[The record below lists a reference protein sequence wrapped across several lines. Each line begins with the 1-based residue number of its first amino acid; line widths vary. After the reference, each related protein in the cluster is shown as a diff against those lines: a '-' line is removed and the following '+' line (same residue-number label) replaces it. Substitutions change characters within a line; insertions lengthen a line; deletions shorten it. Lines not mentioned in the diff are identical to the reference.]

1 MKIAVIGHGFV
12 GKAVSFAFTLPSN
25 TVQVIDPIYNSHI
38 SDLDTDTDFAF
49 VCVPTPMGPDGA
61 IDADIVRICVKE
73 VCERASHATI
83 VLKSTV
89 TPEIV
94 NDLASP
100 EYADTKLV
108 YNPEFLTE
116 KSAQEQFIN
125 PPFHILGG
133 RKPSGSRDDESSGH
147 YVEELYKYHSLC
159 KPAPAYYMSPAE
171 ASFVKYGINTFL
183 ATKVTYFNQLFDAML
198 NTDHVRPN
206 VVINAIGLDSRI
218 GSSHTTVPGYDGRRG
233 FGGACFPK
241 DTTAL
246 LNDYPNMTVLE
257 EAIETNKDYRA
268 QYELDFRE
276 KEQNVRY

>member
-12 GKAVSFAFTLPSN
+12 GKAVSFALTIPQN
-25 TVQVIDPIYNSHI
+25 RVQIIDPIYDSHI
-38 SDLDTDTDFAF
+38 SELEEDTNFAF
-49 VCVPTPMGPDGA
+49 VCVPTPMGPKGV
-61 IDADIVRICVKE
+61 IDANIVMTCVTE
-73 VCERASHATI
+73 VVERAPNAII

-89 TPEIV
+89 TPEVV
-94 NDLASP
+94 NDLAS
-100 EYADTKLV
+100 YAYAGTRLV

-133 RKPSGSRDDESSGH
+133 RKGQGREEDSSTH
-147 YVEELYKYHSLC
+147 QVEKLYKYNSLC
-159 KPAPAYYMSPAE
+159 KPAPAYFMSPAE

-198 NTDHVRPN
+198 QTDHVRAS
-206 VVINAIGLDSRI
+206 VVINAIGLDPRI

-233 FGGACFPK
+233 YGGACFPK

-257 EAIETNKDYRA
+257 EAIESNKDYRA

>member
-12 GKAVSFAFTLPSN
+12 GKAVSFAFTIPQN
-25 TVQVIDPIYNSHI
+25 RVQIIDPIYDSHI
-38 SDLDTDTDFAF
+38 SELEEDTNFAF
-49 VCVPTPMGPDGA
+49 VCVPTPMGPNGV
-61 IDADIVRICVKE
+61 IDASIVMTCITE
-73 VCERASHATI
+73 VVERAPHAII

-89 TPEIV
+89 TPEVV
-94 NDLASP
+94 NDLAS
-100 EYADTKLV
+100 YAYAGTRLV

-133 RKPSGSRDDESSGH
+133 RAESAH
-147 YVEELYKYHSLC
+147 KVEKLYTYHSLC
-159 KPAPAYYMSPAE
+159 KPAPAYFMSPAE

-183 ATKVTYFNQLFDAML
+183 ATKVTYFNQLFDAMIQ
-198 NTDHVRPN
+198 TDHVRPN
-206 VVINAIGLDSRI
+206 VAINAIGLDPRI

-233 FGGACFPK
+233 YGGACFPK
-241 DTTAL
+241 DTTAFF
-246 LNDYPNMTVLE
+246 NDYPNMTVLE
-257 EAIETNKDYRA
+257 EAIDTNKEYRS

>member
-25 TVQVIDPIYNSHI
+25 KVQVIDPIYNSHI

-73 VCERASHATI
+73 VCERAPNCAI

-94 NDLASP
+94 NDLASE
-100 EYADTKLV
+100 EYAGGRLV

-133 RKPSGSRDDESSGH
+133 RDLTW
-147 YVEELYKYHSLC
+147 VEAVERLYRYDSLC
-159 KPAPAYYMSPAE
+159 KPAPAYYMTPAE

-206 VVINAIGLDSRI
+206 VVINAIGLDPRI

-233 FGGACFPK
+233 YGGACFPK

-257 EAIETNKDYRA
+257 EAIETNKDYRS

>member
-12 GKAVSFAFTLPSN
+12 GKAVSFAFTIPEN
-25 TVQVIDPIYNSHI
+25 TVQIIDPIYNSHI
-38 SDLDTDTDFAF
+38 SELDKSTDFAF

-61 IDADIVRICVKE
+61 IDADIVKTCVKE
-73 VCERASHATI
+73 IVARAPDAVV

-94 NDLASP
+94 NDLASE
-100 EYADTKLV
+100 EYAGSRLV

-133 RKPSGSRDDESSGH
+133 RKPSGSRDDESSASD
-147 YVEELYKYHSLC
+147 VETLYSYHSLC

-233 FGGACFPK
+233 YGGACFPK

-246 LNDYPNMTVLE
+246 VKDYPNMTVLE
-257 EAIETNKDYRA
+257 EAIETNKDYRS

>member
-12 GKAVSFAFTLPSN
+12 GKAVSFAFTVPQN
-25 TVQVIDPIYNSHI
+25 RVQIIDPIYDSHI
-38 SDLDTDTDFAF
+38 SELEEDTDFAF
-49 VCVPTPMGPDGA
+49 VCVPTPMGCNGA
-61 IDADIVRICVKE
+61 IDSDIVEICVKE
-73 VCERASHATI
+73 IVDRAPKAII

-89 TPEIV
+89 TPEV
-94 NDLASP
+94 ANDLSSY
-100 EYADTKLV
+100 EYAGSRLV

-133 RKPSGSRDDESSGH
+133 RRPDDRMDSALH
-147 YVEELYKYHSLC
+147 RVEKLYKYNSLC
-159 KPAPAYYMSPAE
+159 KPAQSYFMSPAE

-198 NTDHVRPN
+198 QTDHVRAS
-206 VVINAIGLDSRI
+206 VVINAIGLDPRI

-233 FGGACFPK
+233 YGGACFPK

-257 EAIETNKDYRA
+257 EAIESNKDYRA

>member
-12 GKAVSFAFTLPSN
+12 GKAVSFAFTIPSN
-25 TVQVIDPIYNSHI
+25 TVQIIDPIYNSHI

-61 IDADIVRICVKE
+61 IDADIVRTCVKE
-73 VCERASHATI
+73 VGERAPDSAI
-83 VLKSTV
+83 ILKSTV

-94 NDLASP
+94 NDLASE
-100 EYADTKLV
+100 EYAGSRLI

-133 RKPSGSRDDESSGH
+133 RDLTWIEAVEYLYH
-147 YVEELYKYHSLC
+147 YASLC
-159 KPAPAYYMSPAE
+159 KQAPVYRMKPAE

-206 VVINAIGLDSRI
+206 VVINAIGLDPRI

>member
-12 GKAVSFAFTLPSN
+12 GKAVSFAFTIPSN
-25 TVQVIDPIYNSHI
+25 TVQIIDPIYNSHI
-38 SDLDTDTDFAF
+38 SELDEGTHFAF
-49 VCVPTPMGPDGA
+49 VCVPTPMGCDGS
-61 IDADIVRICVKE
+61 IDADIVKICVKE
-73 VCERASHATI
+73 IIERAPNAII

-89 TPEIV
+89 TPEVV

-100 EYADTKLV
+100 EFAGHRLV

-133 RKPSGSRDDESSGH
+133 RELSSH
-147 YVEELYKYHSLC
+147 EVEKLYKYHSLC
-159 KPAPAYYMSPAE
+159 KPAPAHFMTTAE

-206 VVINAIGLDSRI
+206 VVINAIGLDPRI

-233 FGGACFPK
+233 YGGACFPK

>member
-12 GKAVSFAFTLPSN
+12 GKAVSYAFTIPSN

-38 SDLDTDTDFAF
+38 SELDEDTHFAF
-49 VCVPTPMGPDGA
+49 VCVPTPMGPNGA
-61 IDADIVRICVKE
+61 IDSDIVMTCVNE
-73 VCERASHATI
+73 VVERAPHAII

-89 TPEIV
+89 TPEII
-94 NDLASP
+94 NDLSSDEVAG
-100 EYADTKLV
+100 ARLV

-116 KSAQEQFIN
+116 RSAQEQFIN

-133 RKPSGSRDDESSGH
+133 RAESAH
-147 YVEELYKYHSLC
+147 KVEKLYTYHSLC
-159 KPAPAYYMSPAE
+159 KPAPVHFMNSAE

-198 NTDHVRPN
+198 QTDHVRPN

-218 GSSHTTVPGYDGRRG
+218 GHSHTTVPGYDGRRG
-233 FGGACFPK
+233 YGGACFPK

>member
-12 GKAVSFAFTLPSN
+12 GKAVSYAFSIPTN
-25 TVQVIDPIYNSHI
+25 KIQIIDPIYNSHI
-38 SDLDTDTDFAF
+38 SDLEEDTHFVF
-49 VCVPTPMGPDGA
+49 VCVPTPMGPEGA
-61 IDADIVRICVKE
+61 IDADIVKTCVKE
-73 VCERASHATI
+73 VVERAPNSI
-83 VLKSTV
+83 IILKSTV

-94 NDLASP
+94 TDLASP
-100 EYADTKLV
+100 EFAGTRLV

-133 RKPSGSRDDESSGH
+133 RAPSGEIQESSAH
-147 YVEELYKYHSLC
+147 HVEKLYSHHSLC
-159 KPAPAYYMSPAE
+159 KPAPVHFMGPAE

-206 VVINAIGLDSRI
+206 VVINAIGLDPRI

-246 LNDYPNMTVLE
+246 LTDYPNMTVLE
-257 EAIETNKDYRA
+257 EAIESNKEYRE

>member
-12 GKAVSFAFTLPSN
+12 GKAVSYAFTIPSN

-38 SDLDTDTDFAF
+38 SELDEDTQFAF
-49 VCVPTPMGPDGA
+49 VCVPTPMGCDGSV
-61 IDADIVRICVKE
+61 DADIVKVCVAE
-73 VCERASHATI
+73 ILERAPNAII

-89 TPEIV
+89 TPGVV
-94 NDLASP
+94 NDLAS
-100 EYADTKLV
+100 YAHAGPKLV

-133 RKPSGSRDDESSGH
+133 RKESGSRDDESSASH
-147 YVEELYKYHSLC
+147 VEKLYSHHSLC
-159 KPAPAYYMSPAE
+159 KPAPVHYMSPSE
-171 ASFVKYGINTFL
+171 AAFVKYGINTFL
-183 ATKVTYFNQLFDAML
+183 ATKVTYFNQLFDAMVE
-198 NTDHVRPN
+198 TDHVRPN

-218 GSSHTTVPGYDGRRG
+218 GHSHTTVPGYDGRRG

-246 LNDYPNMTVLE
+246 LTDYPNMTVLE
-257 EAIETNKDYRA
+257 EVIETNNDYRS

>member
-12 GKAVSFAFTLPSN
+12 GKAVSFAFTTPKN
-25 TVQVIDPIYNSHI
+25 EVQIIDPIYKSHI
-38 SDLDTDTDFAF
+38 SDLDDETQFAF
-49 VCVPTPMGPDGA
+49 ICVPTPMGPEGA
-61 IDADIVRICVKE
+61 IDADIVKTCVEE
-73 VCERASHATI
+73 VAERAPKCAI

-89 TPEIV
+89 TPNIV
-94 NDLASP
+94 NDLASD
-100 EYADTKLV
+100 EYAGTRLI

-133 RKPSGSRDDESSGH
+133 RDPKWIEA
-147 YVEELYKYHSLC
+147 VEHLYYYGSLC
-159 KPAPAYYMSPAE
+159 KPAPVYRMTPAD

-198 NTDHVRPN
+198 QTDHVRPN
-206 VVINAIGLDSRI
+206 VVINAIGLDPRI

-233 FGGACFPK
+233 YGGACFPK
-241 DTTAL
+241 DTTAFF
-246 LNDYPNMTVLE
+246 NDYPNMTVLE
-257 EAIETNKDYRA
+257 EAIESNKDYRA

>member
-12 GKAVSFAFTLPSN
+12 GKAVSFAFTIPSN
-25 TVQVIDPIYNSHI
+25 TVQIIDPIYNSHI
-38 SDLDTDTDFAF
+38 SELDEGTHFAF
-49 VCVPTPMGPDGA
+49 VCVPTPMGCDGS
-61 IDADIVRICVKE
+61 IDADIVKTCVKE
-73 VCERASHATI
+73 VAERAPHAII

-133 RKPSGSRDDESSGH
+133 REPDDRGESSAH
-147 YVEELYKYHSLC
+147 RVATLYSHHSLC
-159 KPAPAYYMSPAE
+159 KPAPVYYMSPAE

-183 ATKVTYFNQLFDAML
+183 ATKVTYFNQLFDAMVE
-198 NTDHVRPN
+198 TDHVRPN

-218 GSSHTTVPGYDGRRG
+218 GHSHTTVPGYDGKRG

-246 LNDYPNMTVLE
+246 LTDYPNMTVLE
-257 EAIETNKDYRA
+257 EAIETNNDYRS